1 LKNTG
6 YVNVRFSRQIM
17 SDKEIVE
24 TKSAL
29 PEAPGKSL
37 ELPETEKGTY
47 ARFAIAA
54 LGSVPWVGGMIAGSA
69 ALHAEREQGR
79 INENI
84 ELWLKEHELK
94 LQALYRALSSVAQ
107 GIDLL
112 GEEAKQRVQEDD
124 YLSLV
129 KKGFRVW
136 DSSETDDKKE
146 LIQFLLKN
154 AAGTS
159 VTSDDIVRLFI
170 DWIDRYH
177 EAHFGIIR
185 AIYMNPGISL
195 LGIWREMGN
204 TDEIPRENSSS
215 ADLYRMLIHDLT
227 TGRVLR
233 QEREINS
240 LGQFM
245 KKSRRS
251 QRAPTSDVMKSSFD
265 NTDRYELSELGQEF
279 VHYVL
284 QDVVSR
290 ITVE

>member
-1 LKNTG
+1 MPNKKIT
-6 YVNVRFSRQIM
+6 
-17 SDKEIVE
+17 EIE
-24 TKSAL
+24 STL
-29 PEAPGKSL
+29 PEVPGKSL
-37 ELPETEKGTY
+37 DLPESEKGTY
-47 ARFAIAA
+47 ARFVIAA

-69 ALHAEREQGR
+69 ALHAEKEQGR

-84 ELWLKEHELK
+84 ELWLKEHEIK
-94 LQALYRALSSVAQ
+94 LQTLYRALSSVAQ

-112 GEEAKQRVQEDD
+112 GERAKQRVQEDN

-136 DSSETDDKKE
+136 DRAETDDKRE
-146 LIQFLLKN
+146 LVQFLLKN

-159 VTSDDIVRLFI
+159 VTNDDIVRLFI

-177 EAHFGIIR
+177 EVHFGIIR
-185 AIYMNPGISL
+185 AIYKNPGISL

-204 TDEIPRENSSS
+204 SGEIPRENSSS
-215 ADLYRMLIHDLT
+215 ADLYRMLIHDLS
-227 TGRVLR
+227 TGRVIR

-245 KKSRRS
+245 KKSRRGK
-251 QRAPTSDVMKSSFD
+251 RAPASDVMKSSFD
-265 NTDRYELSELGQEF
+265 NTDRYDLSELGQEF

-290 ITVE
+290 IAGE

>member
-1 LKNTG
+1 
-6 YVNVRFSRQIM
+6 M
-17 SDKEIVE
+17 SDEEIVE
-24 TKSAL
+24 TETAL
-29 PEAPGKSL
+29 PEVPGKSL
-37 ELPETEKGTY
+37 ELPENEKGTY

-69 ALHAEREQGR
+69 ALHAEKEQGR

-136 DSSETDDKKE
+136 DNSETDDKKK

-170 DWIDRYH
+170 EWIDRYH

-185 AIYMNPGISL
+185 AIYKNPGISL

-204 TDEIPRENSSS
+204 NGDIPRESSSS
-215 ADLYRMLIHDLT
+215 ADLYRMLIHDLS

-233 QEREINS
+233 QERETNS

-245 KKSRRS
+245 KKSRRGP
-251 QRAPTSDVMKSSFD
+251 RAPASDVMKSSFD
-265 NTDRYELSELGQEF
+265 NSDRYEPSELGQEF

-290 ITVE
+290 ITDE